1 MKLIKK
7 IIVRILL
14 IFAAV
19 TTFIFF
25 YEVSSG
31 DSSDSYNFSIND
43 TASINKIIIW
53 DKSPDT
59 VTLERKSNDWLV
71 NNKFFAL
78 NDAIY
83 TLLASI

>member
-7 IIVRILL
+7 IIFPILL

-19 TTFIFF
+19 TAFIFF

-43 TASINKIIIW
+43 TA
-53 DKSPDT
+53 
-59 VTLERKSNDWLV
+59 
-71 NNKFFAL
+71 
-78 NDAIY
+78 
-83 TLLASI
+83 